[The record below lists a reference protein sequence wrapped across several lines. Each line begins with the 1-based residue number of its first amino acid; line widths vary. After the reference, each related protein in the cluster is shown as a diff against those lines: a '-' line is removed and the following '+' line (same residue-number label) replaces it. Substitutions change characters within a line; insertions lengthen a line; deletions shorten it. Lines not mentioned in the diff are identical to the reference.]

1 MTSYNLQWFH
11 EKADNENDEETLDV
25 LKAKADHAFA
35 CHNFDNAGDLYGLIL
50 QKQISMP
57 IFREACEG
65 RVRCLIKKPTR
76 PYLLSSSRGPGSM
89 YPSEVDVRGCP

>member
-11 EKADNENDEETLDV
+11 EKADNENEEETLEV
-25 LKAKADHAFA
+25 LKAKADHAYA
-35 CHNFDNAGDLYGLIL
+35 CHNFDNAADLYGLIL

-65 RVRCLIKKPTR
+65 RVRCLIKKPAQDQTDALNLAMQLVSGFR
-76 PYLLSSSRGPGSM
+76 PGLEL
-89 YPSEVDVRGCP
+89 